1 MGTRNILAAFAAGL
15 ALGAALPA
23 ATALAQPASADIAA
37 AKTVVDAAKAKG
49 IVGEQGDG
57 LLGFVSASSDAQL
70 KAAVATINAGR
81 GDAYRAIAAK
91 TGVSEINAAQAAA
104 QQVIARLPPGYYYR
118 PLDGGW
124 TRK

>member
-1 MGTRNILAAFAAGL
+1 MRNTLLAIAAAGL
-15 ALGAALPA
+15 TLGAALPA
-23 ATALAQPASADIAA
+23 GTALAQGGGDIAA
-37 AKTVVDAAKAKG
+37 AKSVVDAAKARG

-57 LLGFVSASSDAQL
+57 LLGFVSASSDTQL

-81 GDAYRAIAAK
+81 TEAYQSIAAK
-91 TGVSEINAAQAAA
+91 TGVSELNAAQAAA
-104 QQVIARLPPGYYYR
+104 AQVLSRLPSGYYYR

>member
-1 MGTRNILAAFAAGL
+1 MRNTFTALAAGL
-15 ALGAALPA
+15 ALAAAIVPA
-23 ATALAQPASADIAA
+23 APALAQSNAELAA
-37 AKTVVDAAKAKG
+37 AKSVVDAGKARG

-57 LLGFVSASSDAQL
+57 LLGFVSASSDTQL
-70 KAAVATINAGR
+70 NAAVATINAGR
-81 GDAYRAIAAK
+81 ADAYRQIAAK

-104 QQVIARLPPGYYYR
+104 QQVISRLPSGYYYR

>member
-1 MGTRNILAAFAAGL
+1 MLMRKTFLAIAAGL
-15 ALGAALPA
+15 TLAAALPA
-23 ATALAQPASADIAA
+23 AVALAQGAGDVAA
-37 AKTVVDAAKAKG
+37 AKSVVDSAKAKG

-57 LLGFVSASSDAQL
+57 LLGFVSASSDPQL
-70 KAAVATINAGR
+70 NAAVATINAGR
-81 GDAYRAIAAK
+81 TEAYRNIASK

-104 QQVIARLPPGYYYR
+104 QQVIGKLPSGYYYR

>member
-1 MGTRNILAAFAAGL
+1 MWTRNTFAAFAAGL

-23 ATALAQPASADIAA
+23 ATALAQPASADLAA

-49 IVGEQGDG
+49 VVGEQGDG

-81 GDAYRAIAAK
+81 ADAYRSIAAK
-91 TGVSEINAAQAAA
+91 TGVSEVNAAQAAA
-104 QQVIARLPPGYYYR
+104 QQVISRLPSGYYYR